1 MKGKKKVGNEFG
13 ILFRNSHFLI
23 QDEKFLW
30 RVVTKA
36 TIVLFP
42 AHHQTILEESSKASV
57 FPKMNMKPVVWLQN
71 ALKAQL
77 WKKGSNFKGNPII
90 PLL

>member
-1 MKGKKKVGNEFG
+1 MRAKKKLENEFG

-42 AHHQTILEESSKASV
+42 AHRQTILEESSKVLA

-71 ALKAQL
+71 APKAQL
-77 WKKGSNFKGNPII
+77 
-90 PLL
+90 

>member
-1 MKGKKKVGNEFG
+1 MRAKKKLENEFG

-57 FPKMNMKPVVWLQN
+57 FPKTNMKLVVWLQN
-71 ALKAQL
+71 VPKAQL
-77 WKKGSNFKGNPII
+77 
-90 PLL
+90 